1 MSLTRFFNSKN
12 DLKLLTGLFFA
23 FFIAVG
29 LFNEYLACG
38 AAALLSVFLIFKFK
52 SVNKVN
58 FYINATSISCI
69 LIAAFYLISVLYAVD
84 SGMAFIG
91 FVKWTPV
98 LLFLIAIMQ
107 YDDAR
112 SSLLRYLPYLI
123 AAVTAV
129 CAVLSFFKPFS
140 SYFVFAGRFAG
151 FLQYPNTFAILLL
164 ICELI
169 LVSNFKKNIFDILT
183 LLVFIG
189 GIIYTG
195 SRTAFAI
202 AIVANF
208 AFVFFIK
215 NRKVK
220 ISLLTGTVV
229 AVAGV
234 IVIALIADNEV
245 IDRLLKFSANSS
257 TLNGRLLY
265 YLDALPVILK
275 HPFGTGYLGYFYMQQ
290 SIQTGVYSVMF
301 IHNDLL
307 QLILDIGWVPG
318 IALVV
323 AVVKTVFAKG
333 TEPFRRIAV
342 SALCLHSLFEFNLQ
356 FIAIFCLLV
365 LLLDYN
371 KGEKKVFKVKGA
383 ALFAVAVIG
392 VLGIYMSIALGLSYF
407 RNYAAADALYPYNTQ
422 NKISLLTRADTEEAN
437 DIADSI
443 IAQNEYVAVSY
454 SAKAR
459 YAYKK
464 GDFGNVIIYKRK
476 VYEVSPFNY
485 ADIKEYGYMLAS
497 GIELY
502 NKAGDTKSA
511 EVCKKELKNIPVFL
525 NAASEKVSFFGK
537 RIYDQP
543 TTELPK
549 DLTDYME
556 AME

>member
-1 MSLTRFFNSKN
+1 MNLARWFNGEN
-12 DLKLLTGLFFA
+12 DLKLLTGLFFT

-52 SVNKVN
+52 SVKKVN
-58 FYINATSISCI
+58 FYINATSISCL
-69 LIAAFYLISVLYAVD
+69 LIAAFYLLSVLYAVD
-84 SGMAFIG
+84 SGTAFMG
-91 FVKWTPV
+91 FVKWMPV

-112 SSLLRYLPYLI
+112 NRLLRYLPYLI

-129 CAVLSFFKPFS
+129 CAVLSFFAPFS
-140 SYFVFAGRFAG
+140 PYFVFAGRFAG

-208 AFVFFIK
+208 AFVFFIS

-220 ISLLTGTVV
+220 ISVLVGTVV
-229 AVAGV
+229 AVAAV
-234 IVIALIADNEV
+234 IAVALIADNEV
-245 IDRLLKFSANSS
+245 IDRLLKFSVNSS

-265 YLDALPVILK
+265 YLDALPIILK
-275 HPFGTGYLGYFYMQQ
+275 HPFGIGYLGYFYMQQ
-290 SIQTGVYSVMF
+290 SVQTGVYSVMF

-356 FIAIFCLLV
+356 FIAIFCLLI

-371 KGEKKVFKVKGA
+371 KGEKKEFKVKGA

-392 VLGIYMSIALGLSYF
+392 VIGIYMSIALGLSYF

-422 NKISLLTRADTEEAN
+422 NKIKLLTKAETEEAN
-437 DIADSI
+437 AIADSI
-443 IAQNEYVAVSY
+443 IEQNEYVAVAY

-459 YAYKK
+459 YAYKN

-476 VYEVSPFNY
+476 V
-485 ADIKEYGYMLAS
+485 L
-497 GIELY
+497 
-502 NKAGDTKSA
+502 KSQGVNA
-511 EVCKKELKNIPVFL
+511 KKCKKF
-525 NAASEKVSFFGK
+525 
-537 RIYDQP
+537 
-543 TTELPK
+543 
-549 DLTDYME
+549 
-556 AME
+556 